1 MDIGAHRVRRGNQ
14 QAQRNDIRR
23 EKTIMNVR
31 TARITRR
38 LEQPFTHENT
48 PLWNEPLRKD
58 VFEAHMQRLETLME
72 FNMAEQRAMNEKLK
86 GEIQTVRTELKG
98 DIKALDDKIG
108 NVKTE
113 LKGDIKTLDDKIE
126 GVSDRLNA
134 KIDNV
139 WTELKGDIKAHD
151 AKIYA
156 LDEKISQY
164 LVIIGIIT
172 TLFGTI
178 ITALQ
183 FWK

>member
-38 LEQPFTHENT
+38 LEQPFTHENI

-98 DIKALDDKIG
+98 DIKA
-108 NVKTE
+108 
-113 LKGDIKTLDDKIE
+113 
-126 GVSDRLNA
+126 
-134 KIDNV
+134 
-139 WTELKGDIKAHD
+139 HD